1 MWQGKGKVKS
11 QREPLLNYAITGTH
25 HTDTQGH
32 TAAHSTDHYC
42 RLDTAAEEAS
52 NQDEKKGKELEMERS
67 KGRRNEKEE
76 EERKARVQI
85 KIHRGQIKRGRVN
98 MRKQPP
104 VYTVPS

>member
-1 MWQGKGKVKS
+1 MCVAREGREGKGKVKS

-52 NQDEKKGKELEMERS
+52 NQDKKRGKELEMERS

-76 EERKARVQI
+76 SPSTNQNSQRTNKARE
-85 KIHRGQIKRGRVN
+85 
-98 MRKQPP
+98 
-104 VYTVPS
+104 SE